1 MSANDCADIC
11 ATSRLIQLQTVRVIS
26 GGGALCE
33 PRVSSAQKSVT
44 GQCPVSRVQAPG
56 AITDTLHGCCW
67 LNVFRLNDCHR
78 PMNVIRIWR
87 NVLPIS
93 RPPPPVPVTWVT
105 MAELMSGSRPGRNY
119 NVMCGQTQ
127 NSDRANIAS

>member
-11 ATSRLIQLQTVRVIS
+11 ATSWLIQLQTVRVIS

-78 PMNVIRIWR
+78 PMNVITDQ
-87 NVLPIS
+87 NLAKCAPH
-93 RPPPPVPVTWVT
+93 PPPPAACARD
-105 MAELMSGSRPGRNY
+105 MGDNG
-119 NVMCGQTQ
+119 
-127 NSDRANIAS
+127 RANVRIQAWPEL